1 MSAKYGNIRNLIT
14 VSTAVLLAVFVAESL
29 AGGDSGGSR
38 QPSLSQKRLTP
49 YEILR
54 RSSLQPVAEQAPAN
68 FPAGPVVAT
77 ARLKT
82 VPITRD
88 NPTLYLGMQAIGRN
102 NV

>member
-1 MSAKYGNIRNLIT
+1 MAAKFGNIRNLIT
-14 VSTAVLLAVFVAESL
+14 VSAAVLLAVFAAESL
-29 AGGDSGGSR
+29 AGVDSGGSR
-38 QPSLSQKRLTP
+38 QSSSSQKRLTP

-54 RSSLQPVAEQAPAN
+54 RGKLQPVAEQVSTN
-68 FPAGPVVAT
+68 FSAGPVIAT

-88 NPTLYLGMQAIGRN
+88 SPTHYLGMQAIGRN

>member
-1 MSAKYGNIRNLIT
+1 MENIRNLIT
-14 VSTAVLLAVFVAESL
+14 VSAAVLLAVCAAESL

-38 QPSLSQKRLTP
+38 QPPLSQKRLTP
-49 YEILR
+49 YEILH
-54 RSSLQPVAEQAPAN
+54 RSKSQPTAEQKSVN
-68 FPAGPVVAT
+68 FSAGPVIAT
-77 ARLKT
+77 ARLET